1 MPKTAAA
8 SSKTAAKPYK
18 DTEAIRARNKMWGIN
33 TLSLILG
40 LAIWWILPYLG
51 VVLPTPPEVA
61 EKFVSLIKS
70 GIWFSDVGASLA
82 RVFSGFIFG
91 TLLAIPMGFLM
102 GWYGLARGLLE
113 PWIQFF
119 RTVPPLAM
127 IPLVLVLMGIGET
140 PKIFVIFLAAFL
152 SCVISTFQ
160 GVISVDKTLIN
171 AAKVLGAKDGRIFA
185 KVVVPASTPFILVG
199 MRIGLGSAWA
209 TVVAAELIASQ
220 GGLGYRMQ
228 NAQVYLDT
236 ATIMVSLITIGV
248 FGLVMDRILL
258 FAEDKL
264 TGWQERR

>member
-1 MPKTAAA
+1 MSAAA
-8 SSKTAAKPYK
+8 AGTASKTNTK
-18 DTEAIRARNKMWGIN
+18 DVEAIRKRNKMWGIN
-33 TLSLILG
+33 TLSLFLG
-40 LAIWWILPYLG
+40 LAIWWVLPYLG
-51 VVLPTPPEVA
+51 VVLPTPPEVL
-61 EKFVSLIKS
+61 EKFIELCAS
-70 GIWFSDVGASLA
+70 GLWFSDVGASLA
-82 RVFSGFIFG
+82 RVFSGFILG
-91 TLLAIPMGFLM
+91 TLLAIPVGFLM
-102 GWYGLARGLLE
+102 GWYSIARGLLE

-127 IPLVLVLMGIGET
+127 IPLVLVLMGIGEM

-171 AAKVLGAKDGRIFA
+171 AAKVLGAGDGRIFA

-248 FGLVMDRILL
+248 FGLIMDRILL
-258 FAEDKL
+258 FAENKL